1 MVALYSPGFK
11 MICSGT
17 LLSPKWVL
25 TAAHC
30 DITTRHVVTV
40 GKAWT
45 AGVGRVAEGR
55 AAGTFRVRRVF
66 KHPQYEAFPGARE
79 YRFDVAVAEIE
90 GGTTEA
96 SQYMRLND
104 DAALPLDTAFLR
116 TVGYGTTGA
125 DVEFANVRAI
135 ALRQVDLPVVPHAAC
150 QARYSTLSV
159 PEKIWPR
166 NQICAGYTGRDCDTW

>member
-1 MVALYSPGFK
+1 

-45 AGVGRVAEGR
+45 LGLGQAAERG
-55 AAGTFRVRRVF
+55 AAGTFPVRRVF
-66 KHPQYEAFPGARE
+66 KHPQFEAFPGVRE
-79 YRFDVAVAEIE
+79 YRFDVAVVEIE

-125 DVEFANVRAI
+125 DGGRVGVRPM
-135 ALRQVDLPVVPHAAC
+135 ALRQVDMPVVPHAAC
-150 QARYSTLSV
+150 QARYGTLTV
-159 PEKIWPR
+159 PEKIWAR